1 MRNLPEIPSPCVSVC
16 RIGEDSPFCEGCLR
30 TRDEIRLWGKS
41 SNDDRLL
48 ILQQLKKRRMAQGR
62 VSESDLKP
70 RRRRR
75 PARECS

>member
-1 MRNLPEIPSPCVSVC
+1 MSNLPEIPSPCTGVC
-16 RIGEDSPFCEGCLR
+16 KIEDDSQLCGGCLR
-30 TRDEIRLWGKS
+30 TRDEIRNWRKS

-48 ILQQLKKRRMAQGR
+48 VLQELKKRRMARGK

-75 PARECS
+75 SA